1 MRTEGPMGGLQT
13 TLTGLWYGFSSTGA
27 FTWNAS
33 ARNERGAMHKCW
45 SCLLLASLA
54 MSSVPVARAAD
65 GEKLA
70 LLHCGRCH
78 VVSAANKFGGIDSTP
93 SFAAL
98 RSLADWRE
106 KLSTFWT
113 ASPHAAVVQI
123 AGVTEPFPPDRPPPI
138 APVELTIEEVEAIQ
152 AFIETI
158 EPKQLGGAPR

>member
-1 MRTEGPMGGLQT
+1 MR
-13 TLTGLWYGFSSTGA
+13 
-27 FTWNAS
+27 
-33 ARNERGAMHKCW
+33 W
-45 SCLLLASLA
+45 SFLLLASVG
-54 MSSVPVARAAD
+54 MSSIPAALAAD
-65 GEKLA
+65 GERLA

-78 VVSAANKFGGIDSTP
+78 VVSEANRFGGIDSTP

-98 RSLADWRE
+98 RSLADWSE

-123 AGVTEPFPPDRPPPI
+123 AGVTEPFPPERPPPI

-158 EPKQLGGAPR
+158 EPKELGGALR